1 MPAPLRSLLRLRV
14 QRFQSTRQST
24 TERPFSTS
32 PRTLNHQ
39 PVLLKEV
46 LEQLSPQSGG
56 WYLDTTFG
64 EGGYSKALLDR
75 CDCKVMAIDQDPF
88 AIEKA
93 QALAD
98 RPEYRGRLRPI
109 LGRFSDIR
117 RLAVETFQSS
127 EPHFS
132 GIVYDIG
139 ICSSQVDDPSR
150 GFSYLKDGP
159 LDMRMASKGSLEK
172 DEDAIKQRVGRRTIP
187 ASVVVNNFSVDQMAH
202 LFRVY
207 GEEKF
212 ATRIAQEIDA
222 ARQQQMISTT
232 QQLAEVVYR
241 AVPHSLRQLSRD
253 NKTWR
258 NPAARV
264 FQSLRIYVNDELGEL
279 QRSLQDAYDLVTPG
293 GRVVVVTFHSLEDA
307 LVKRAFL
314 ERQNGSTLEDNTGS
328 PDTAPPS
335 YTVLT
340 RKVIKPTSDECAHN
354 PRARSAKM
362 RVIQRAPEESPVN

>member
-75 CDCKVMAIDQDPF
+75 
-88 AIEKA
+88 
-93 QALAD
+93 
-98 RPEYRGRLRPI
+98 RPSRV
-109 LGRFSDIR
+109 S
-117 RLAVETFQSS
+117 
-127 EPHFS
+127 
-132 GIVYDIG
+132 
-139 ICSSQVDDPSR
+139 VDDPSR

-172 DEDAIKQRVGRRTIP
+172 DEDAIKQR
-187 ASVVVNNFSVDQMAH
+187 
-202 LFRVY
+202 Y